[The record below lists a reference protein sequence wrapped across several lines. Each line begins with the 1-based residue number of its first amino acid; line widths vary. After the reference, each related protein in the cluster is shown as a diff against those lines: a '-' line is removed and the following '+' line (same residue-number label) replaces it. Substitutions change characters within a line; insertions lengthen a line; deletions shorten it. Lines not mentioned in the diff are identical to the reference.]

1 MCLPEERSFL
11 PLPDRDHE
19 EVGGELIPGRHLT
32 VVLDPHADVI
42 WGARVRKDMKSK
54 IRVFAIYTG
63 LGKYSYSGSVKL

>member
-1 MCLPEERSFL
+1 MCLSARRSFL
-11 PLPDRDHE
+11 PLPGSDYE

-42 WGARVRKDMKSK
+42 WGARVRIDMESK
-54 IRVFAIYTG
+54 IRDFAIYTG